1 MRELELSRVAERV
14 KWENFK
20 SLTYCNR
27 VQLYSI
33 SRPFEKIQTCNP
45 GIQTLEKKTKTN
57 TKSKKCNGKC
67 KERVAFLTF
76 ALHYFQKKTTKKQQK
91 RTTLFAVCLLC
102 FLFFVC
108 FCICFFVRFFLRFPI
123 AVFLHLLGDLALQM
137 LFSNDIL

>member
-45 GIQTLEKKTKTN
+45 GIQTLEKK
-57 TKSKKCNGKC
+57 
-67 KERVAFLTF
+67 
-76 ALHYFQKKTTKKQQK
+76 QKQILKAKNATANAKNEL
-91 RTTLFAVCLLC
+91 LF
-102 FLFFVC
+102 
-108 FCICFFVRFFLRFPI
+108 
-123 AVFLHLLGDLALQM
+123 
-137 LFSNDIL
+137 